1 MLIGIRLVL
10 QLSIWFLILL
20 SDVQAQQE
28 TKYVEIR
35 WVDIKVAAVELEL
48 NNFPVVS
55 LPKALE
61 QSIRKDFP
69 RYRIP
74 ESADYGGSWVE
85 SYDYLSPEE
94 REGKV
99 PLTADRIKR
108 RKVQFIALGDFNH
121 NGFQDIALFMINKQK
136 PDFWKL
142 VVFHGSQSQ
151 YRPMVVRS
159 APKGSGH
166 ISYLTNVGVSRKS
179 SCSDG
184 RECFEFYIIESSSFE
199 YVWKNGKY
207 VEIRTTH

>member
-1 MLIGIRLVL
+1 MLIGIRLVS
-10 QLSIWFLILL
+10 QLSIWLLILL
-20 SDVQAQQE
+20 SNVQAQQE

-35 WVDIKVAAVELEL
+35 WVDIKVAAVELQL

-61 QSIRKDFP
+61 ESIRKHFP

-74 ESADYGGSWVE
+74 ESADYDGSWAE
-85 SYDYLSPEE
+85 YYDYLSPEE

-99 PLTADRIKR
+99 AVPPDHLTS
-108 RKVQFIALGDFNH
+108 RKVPFLALGDFNH
-121 NGFQDIALFMINKQK
+121 DGFQDVTLFLIDKRK
-136 PDFWKL
+136 TDLWKL

-151 YRPMVVRS
+151 YSPMVVRS

-166 ISYLTNVGVSRKS
+166 ISYLTNVGVSQES
-179 SCSDG
+179 LCSDG
-184 RECFEFYIIESSSFE
+184 HECFEFYVFESSSFE

-207 VEIRTTH
+207 FEVRASD